1 MPALRHRRNY
11 KSAAQRRAP
20 QTRPQQ
26 RRKTQS
32 GWSMKLGA
40 WAHARLREAQY
51 DSLSR
56 RVLQWASLFVIAA
69 IFLTIAAAVGLI
81 DDAGRAVSN
90 AAANAAR
97 GAGLAVK
104 NVEIVAMN
112 DRRLTNVQKTEVEA
126 IAGIIPQDIMFS
138 VSPKT
143 IRNRVMDLPWVEQ
156 VVVRR
161 LWPDHIQILVT
172 PRAANALWQEGGKLS
187 YIDAFG
193 KKLGPADASKAR
205 GLPLVIGA
213 NAAIE
218 APKMF
223 EAISTRRAIAARTYA
238 LERIG
243 SRRWNIRLRTGSEI
257 LLPEQGV
264 ELALDNLENLQ
275 AQYRLLD
282 RNFTRLDVRRPGFL
296 LIRPSAEIT
305 VTAPQSV

>member
-1 MPALRHRRNY
+1 MPAVRHRRNY
-11 KSAAQRRAP
+11 KSAPARRAP
-20 QTRPQQ
+20 QTRAPQ

-56 RVLQWASLFVIAA
+56 RVLQWASLFVITA

-81 DDAGRAVSN
+81 DDAGKVVSN
-90 AAANAAR
+90 TAANITR

-112 DRRLTNVQKTEVEA
+112 NRTMTNVQKAEVLA

-143 IRNRVMDLPWVEQ
+143 IRNRVKDLPWVES

-187 YIDAFG
+187 YIDASG
-193 KKLGPADASKAR
+193 KKLGPADATKVT

-213 NAAIE
+213 NAATE

-223 EAISTRRAIAARTYA
+223 EALSTRRSIAARTYA

-257 LLPEQGV
+257 LLPEQDV

-275 AQYRLLD
+275 ARYRLLD

-305 VTAPQSV
+305 MTALQSI

>member
-1 MPALRHRRNY
+1 MPAVRHRRNY
-11 KSAAQRRAP
+11 KSAPARRAP
-20 QTRPQQ
+20 QTRAPQ

-56 RVLQWASLFVIAA
+56 RVLQGVSLFVIAA

-81 DDAGRAVSN
+81 DDAGRALSN
-90 AAANAAR
+90 TAATITR

-112 DRRLTNVQKTEVEA
+112 NRTMTNVQKAEVEA

-143 IRNRVMDLPWVEQ
+143 IRNRVMDLPWVES

-187 YIDAFG
+187 YIDASG
-193 KKLGPADASKAR
+193 KKLGPADATKVT

-213 NAAIE
+213 NAAAQ

-223 EAISTRRAIAARTYA
+223 EALSTRRAIAARTYA

-257 LLPEQGV
+257 LLPEQDV
-264 ELALDNLENLQ
+264 EIALDNLENLQ
-275 AQYRLLD
+275 ARYRLLD

>member
-1 MPALRHRRNY
+1 
-11 KSAAQRRAP
+11 
-20 QTRPQQ
+20 
-26 RRKTQS
+26 
-32 GWSMKLGA
+32 MKLGA

-56 RVLQWASLFVIAA
+56 RVLQGASLFVIAA
-69 IFLTIAAAVGLI
+69 IFLTIAASVGLI
-81 DDAGRAVSN
+81 DDAAKAVSDT
-90 AAANAAR
+90 AANITR

-112 DRRLTNVQKTEVEA
+112 NRTLTKAQKTEVEA
-126 IAGIIPQDIMFS
+126 IAGIIPQEIMFS
-138 VSPKT
+138 VSPNT
-143 IRNRVMDLPWVEQ
+143 IRNRVLDLPWVES

-172 PRAANALWQEGGKLS
+172 PRAANALWQVGGKLS

-193 KKLGPADASKAR
+193 KNLGAADATKVS
-205 GLPLVIGA
+205 GLPLVIGV
-213 NAAIE
+213 NAASP
-218 APKMF
+218 APQMF
-223 EAISTRRAIAARTYA
+223 EALSTRRAIASRTYA

-257 LLPEQGV
+257 LLPEQNV
-264 ELALDNLENLQ
+264 ELALDNLEYLQ
-275 AQYRLLD
+275 ARYRLLD

-305 VTAPQSV
+305 QAALQSV